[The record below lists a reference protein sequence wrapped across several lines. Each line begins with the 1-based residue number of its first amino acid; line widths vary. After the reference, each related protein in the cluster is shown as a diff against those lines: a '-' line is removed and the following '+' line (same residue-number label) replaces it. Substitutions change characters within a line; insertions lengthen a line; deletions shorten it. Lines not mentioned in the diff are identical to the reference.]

1 MGGWTHPR
9 VVARWPGEELVT
21 ASTLFDLVCVGAALF
36 ALSLLMVLWAAYV
49 GTRAEARRLKD
60 LRRACLRGRDEA

>member
-1 MGGWTHPR
+1 M
-9 VVARWPGEELVT
+9 T